1 MQEHEEEIEAMTRR
15 LAIQEERERKANVTL
30 AEKTA
35 EHELAMTRYAEL
47 IEDLNKT
54 THNDINE

>member
-1 MQEHEEEIEAMTRR
+1 MG
-15 LAIQEERERKANVTL
+15 KANVTL

-54 THNDINE
+54 TYNDANE